1 MNKRNTSIVMIVI
14 GALLWHIIMGSL
26 YFIAPEPGGRVVC
39 VGMLV
44 FESVCLMA
52 FGGDIYREANN
63 DCVKRCLS
71 DAQDN
76 PS

>member
-1 MNKRNTSIVMIVI
+1 MNKRSTSIVMIVI

-26 YFIAPEPGGRVVC
+26 YFIAPEPGGFVS

-52 FGGDIYREANN
+52 IGGDIYREADNN
-63 DCVKRCLS
+63 
-71 DAQDN
+71 
-76 PS
+76 